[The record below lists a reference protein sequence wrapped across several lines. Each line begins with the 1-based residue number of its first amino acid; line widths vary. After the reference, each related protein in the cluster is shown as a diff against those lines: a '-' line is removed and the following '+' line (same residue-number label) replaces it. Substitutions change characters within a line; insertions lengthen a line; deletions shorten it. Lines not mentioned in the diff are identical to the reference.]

1 MAEYYPLLAKAV
13 ASLPNSTLDSRKVVY
28 ERARKALI
36 GQLRML
42 HPPVPEEDI
51 ARESAALDAA
61 IARVEAELAAASN
74 PAAPPEPVAALA
86 GSEAVAL
93 AEPAARFPMRSG
105 ALGPSAGKPFPPLRT
120 KAAAPRAEAGAGAEA
135 PASRQPAVVEAVG
148 DAAPAVIP
156 SDPVPVGVP
165 VPSATALS
173 AREPA
178 AREPAI
184 SAPVAVLAPVGREA
198 AEAER
203 RSRPRPDQQRP
214 IAPQPPTPKR
224 ARRPLWIIP
233 AGVGLVVLAV
243 AVTAYKLRDRPE
255 ALHPRAS
262 EQAQAPTDAGK
273 SVDRVGAPATS
284 GSAEPTRTAADD
296 TPAAPQAT
304 AAAANPAAPIA
315 GRAALLVEA
324 PEEHDKFKTYIGAV
338 VWRLDNVSDG
348 RNQSV
353 GLGVRADIDLPDDK
367 MKATVLFQKNVDSSL
382 PASHTIKIRFSV
394 QPGSPSGGI
403 KEINVPQMRREDS
416 SAGEP
421 LDGVTVTIVE
431 NSFLVG
437 LSPGTAEATNLE
449 MLRSREWIDIPI
461 RLVNGK
467 IAKLTF
473 EKTAAGQRNLQE
485 AIAAWAKS

>member
-13 ASLPNSTLDSRKVVY
+13 ASLPNSTSDSRKVVY

-61 IARVEAELAAASN
+61 IARVEAELAAAADTAGPPVTS
-74 PAAPPEPVAALA
+74 APV
-86 GSEAVAL
+86 GSEAAA
-93 AEPAARFPMRSG
+93 AEGPASRFPTRSG
-105 ALGPSAGKPFPPLRT
+105 ALSPSASKPFSPLRT
-120 KAAAPRAEAGAGAEA
+120 KVPSPKAEGAAAPVA
-135 PASRQPAVVEAVG
+135 PLPPAVVEAAG
-148 DAAPAVIP
+148 ATAAP
-156 SDPVPVGVP
+156 
-165 VPSATALS
+165 
-173 AREPA
+173 EP
-178 AREPAI
+178 
-184 SAPVAVLAPVGREA
+184 APVAPPVPEPAVSPAPAGVAPPARELAD
-198 AEAER
+198 AER

-214 IAPQPPTPKR
+214 IAPQPPAPKR

-233 AGVGLVVLAV
+233 AGIGIVVVAVGL
-243 AVTAYKLRDRPE
+243 TAYKLRDRPE
-255 ALHPRAS
+255 VLHPRAS
-262 EQAQAPTDAGK
+262 EQAAAPTDAGK
-273 SVDRVGAPATS
+273 SVDRVGAAASS
-284 GSAEPTRTAADD
+284 GSAEPTRSATDTTSAA
-296 TPAAPQAT
+296 PAAQQAT
-304 AAAANPAAPIA
+304 ATSANPAAPIA

-324 PEEHDKFKTYIGAV
+324 PDEREKFKTYIGAV

-416 SAGEP
+416 ASGEP

-437 LSPGTAEATNLE
+437 LSPGAAEAANIE

-461 RLVNGK
+461 RLTSGK